1 MLDSSS
7 VLQNRYRI
15 IRKLGEGGMGAV
27 YHAWDMRLS
36 IPVALKEM
44 IPQVDIKPEI
54 LQELRTQ
61 FQQEATVLARLN
73 HPNLVGVTDFFEE
86 GRNVYLVMQF
96 VEGVSLAEQIKRY
109 GALPEAQVLAW
120 SAQLLEALSYCH
132 SQGIIHRDIKPQNII
147 IRPDGQAVLVDFGLV
162 KLWDPTDPKT
172 RTAVR
177 GIGTPQYAPPEQY
190 ELEAGHTG
198 PRSDLYSLGATMY
211 HALTGQ
217 APPTA
222 TLRISAPEE
231 FAPIRAVAGH
241 VSQRTASAIERAME
255 LPRSKRWPTAAEMAR
270 GLGLRIR
277 DWGLPG
283 ATPASADRQGRGG
296 TVRMGMGATER
307 MPARRRFPVWA
318 WGIVGVL
325 ALLLI
330 GGGAVVLPSVLKVMG
345 RRATPVAVVSPTPK
359 PTPMPPDTS
368 TPTLTATAT
377 STPSPTFTPSP
388 TSTSTRTATPT
399 RTPRPTKT
407 PTSTPTVTP
416 TPRPTATT
424 GPTNTPRPTVPP
436 TTPPPTAVP
445 AQPTVA
451 PTDTPAPPPAG
462 EFGRIIFTV
471 KAGDAYYLYST
482 DPAWNQ
488 MQEIGLTD
496 WGHST
501 CAGAGTA
508 STLTGA
514 TVNLYGVSK
523 CGLTERTD
531 VCTSPNGAYK
541 VITNFVGDWQYS
553 LSVQTVAD
561 GSDMWYYQGKL
572 NTNLGIQWA
581 WNSQRFIFGVDGV
594 INVIR
599 PGSEGYAQVIAF
611 YDDSWPPQFS
621 PDGAQ
626 LYYLKP
632 VGSEGASDV
641 FIVNVD
647 GTAERNLTNAPI
659 AHKFCPRWQR

>member
-7 VLQNRYRI
+7 VLQDRYRV
-15 IRKLGEGGMGAV
+15 IRVLGQGGMGAV

-44 IPQVDIKPEI
+44 IPQSDIKPET
-54 LQELRTQ
+54 LKELRTQ

-73 HPNLVGVTDFFEE
+73 HPHLVGVTDFFEE
-86 GRNVYLVMQF
+86 GRNIYLVMQF
-96 VEGVSLAEQIKRY
+96 VEGESLSERIKRY
-109 GALPEAQVLAW
+109 GALPEDQVVAW
-120 SAQLLEALSYCH
+120 GGQLLEALSYCH
-132 SQGIIHRDIKPQNII
+132 SQGIIHRDVKPQNII

-162 KLWDPTDPKT
+162 KLWDPNDPKT

-190 ELEAGHTG
+190 ELEAGHTE

-217 APPTA
+217 TPPTA

-231 FAPIRAVAGH
+231 FTPIRAVANR
-241 VSQRTASAIERAME
+241 VSQRTANAIERAME
-255 LPRSKRWPTAAEMAR
+255 LPRAKRWSTAAEMAR
-270 GLGLRIR
+270 GLGLRIK
-277 DWGLPG
+277 DWGRP
-283 ATPASADRQGRGG
+283 ATSSGMGQQGRGG

-307 MPARRRFPVWA
+307 MSPRRRFPIWA
-318 WGIVGVL
+318 WGIVGML

-330 GGGAVVLPSVLKVMG
+330 GGGAAVLTGALNVMG
-345 RRATPVAVVSPTPK
+345 LRATPIAVVSPTSE
-359 PTPMPPDTS
+359 PTLAPTGTS

-377 STPSPTFTPSP
+377 STLTPTAAP
-388 TSTSTRTATPT
+388 TSTPTRTATPT
-399 RTPRPTKT
+399 RTPRPTRT
-407 PTSTPTVTP
+407 PTKTPTVTP
-416 TPRPTATT
+416 TPLPTATA
-424 GPTNTPRPTVPP
+424 GPTNTPRPTAIP
-436 TTPPPTAVP
+436 TTPPPTTEA
-445 AQPTVA
+445 AQPTTV

-462 EFGRIIFTV
+462 DFGRIIFTLQ
-471 KAGDAYYLYST
+471 AGNAYYLYST

-501 CAGAGTA
+501 CAGTGTA
-508 STLTGA
+508 STLTG
-514 TVNLYGVSK
+514 TTINLYGFNK

-553 LSVQTVAD
+553 LSVQIVAD
-561 GSDMWYYQGKL
+561 SSDMWYYQGKL
-572 NTNLGIQWA
+572 NTDFGIRWA

-599 PGSEGYAQVIAF
+599 PGAGGYAQVISF

-647 GTAERNLTNAPI
+647 GTGERNLTNAPI